1 MTTSTIPATTATAD
15 APRPLLPRRRLAF
28 HPLTVAAIHRLT
40 PDAVEVV
47 FAVPDELTGEFDYLP
62 GQHVAVRLQHEG
74 REIRRSYSLCAP
86 AGGGE
91 LHIAVKVEPGGI
103 FSTFANSELAVGDVV
118 DVMTPQGSFTVAV
131 DSAARLHVAAIAAG
145 SGITP
150 IMALAASVLSGSPHT
165 TFTLVYSSR
174 TADQVMFVD
183 ELADL
188 KDRFLG
194 RLAVHHVLTREQRL
208 SPVHS
213 GRLDAERLDT
223 LFDRL
228 VPPGSVDEWFLC
240 GPVDLVTEVRRQLTE
255 RGTDPTRLHVELF
268 TTGAL
273 RRDVL
278 PPAAT
283 GPAANDVILDQGTIA
298 DLKAGEA
305 AVTMRLTGQ
314 SATFRCG
321 IDERVLDAALRVRSD
336 TPFSCTGGVCGT
348 CRAKLVS
355 GTVEMDVN
363 FALEPEEIEAGY
375 ILTCQAV
382 CTSDRVEVDYDA

>member
-1 MTTSTIPATTATAD
+1 
-15 APRPLLPRRRLAF
+15 
-28 HPLTVAAIHRLT
+28 
-40 PDAVEVV
+40 
-47 FAVPDELTGEFDYLP
+47 
-62 GQHVAVRLQHEG
+62 
-74 REIRRSYSLCAP
+74 
-86 AGGGE
+86 
-91 LHIAVKVEPGGI
+91 
-103 FSTFANSELAVGDVV
+103 
-118 DVMTPQGSFTVAV
+118 
-131 DSAARLHVAAIAAG
+131 
-145 SGITP
+145 
-150 IMALAASVLSGSPHT
+150 MALAASVLSGSPHT

-213 GRLDAERLDT
+213 GRLSAERLDV

-228 VPPGSVDEWFLC
+228 LPPTAVDEWFLC
-240 GPVDLVTEVRRQLTE
+240 GPVDLVTELRQQLTG
-255 RGTDPTRLHVELF
+255 RGTDPARIHVELF

-278 PPAAT
+278 PAPGSGSAA
-283 GPAANDVILDQGTIA
+283 GGVILDRGAIP

-305 AVTMRLTGQ
+305 SVTMTLTGQ
-314 SATFRCG
+314 TATVHCG
-321 IDERVLDAALRVRSD
+321 DGERILDAALRVRSD

-363 FALEPEEIEAGY
+363 YALEPDEIEAGY

-382 CTSDRVEVDYDA
+382 CTSDKVEVDYDA